1 MKDET
6 RLWLSS
12 AEERDLLDSIDIP
25 SKYPVFSV
33 LPEPFAAWS
42 GTA

>member
-6 RLWLSS
+6 RLWLSC
-12 AEERDLLDSIDIP
+12 AEERDLFDSIYIP
-25 SKYPVFSV
+25 SKGPVFGV
-33 LPEPFAAWS
+33 LPEQFADWS